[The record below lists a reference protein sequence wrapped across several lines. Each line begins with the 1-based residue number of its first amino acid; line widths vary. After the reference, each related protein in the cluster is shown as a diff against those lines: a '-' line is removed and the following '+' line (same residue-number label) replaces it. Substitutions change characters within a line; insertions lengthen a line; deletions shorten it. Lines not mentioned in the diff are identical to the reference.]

1 MKKLCFIIWA
11 WGCIVIGK
19 AQSDIVALEYFVDLD
34 PGFGNATSVAIPP
47 APQLTDFVFNVDMA
61 PLSEGL
67 HTLSVRTQSQNG
79 QWSLAQHSL
88 VYKPGTTANLTAV
101 EYFINTDPGLG
112 NATSI
117 PIGSSLEIINLNQ
130 NIDLST
136 LPEGLHRIGV
146 RSKDANGH
154 WSLTNWQLVYRPG
167 HQAQLTQLEYFF
179 DTDPGFGNGSS
190 ITVSPDLEI
199 ADLSQSMDLS
209 ALTEGL
215 HRLGVRSKDAN
226 GHWSLTNWQLVY
238 RPGHQAQLTQLEYFF
253 DTDPGFGNGSSIT
266 VSPDLEIADL
276 SQSMDLSTLTEGF
289 HRLAVRSKDAEG
301 RWSLTNWQ
309 YLYRAPDAPADL
321 VKLEYFFETDPGFGN
336 GTQVSF
342 PVPNDELIDFVFP
355 PSTQGVSPGLRDF
368 YVRVWDGSHWSMT
381 GALNITINQV
391 FPVEWLYFEA
401 IPGEDHVQL
410 EWGTA
415 QERNTDHFVLERSYD
430 GRAFMPL
437 GTVPAQGNADTPTY
451 YVYEDAEPL
460 QGTNYYRLKQMDLDG
475 SFSLSEIRQAHFTK
489 LPSLKVYPNPSQGK
503 IYVSGL
509 TDEAKIRITD
519 AQGKQVLVPSQQH
532 HATYEAQLD
541 ALPAGIY
548 QITIE
553 TPQQQQTYRILK
565 L

>member
-136 LPEGLHRIGV
+136 LPEGLHRI
-146 RSKDANGH
+146 
-154 WSLTNWQLVYRPG
+154 
-167 HQAQLTQLEYFF
+167 
-179 DTDPGFGNGSS
+179 
-190 ITVSPDLEI
+190 
-199 ADLSQSMDLS
+199 
-209 ALTEGL
+209 
-215 HRLGVRSKDAN
+215 GVRSKDAN